1 MMTERNIELLAPAGS
16 YETMQAAIAAG
27 ADAVYI
33 GGQLFG
39 ARAYAD
45 NPDDDMLLSAI
56 DYVHLR
62 GKKLYLTVN
71 TLLKDSEI
79 EEQLYAYLEPLYK
92 QGLDAVIVQDLGV
105 MKFIQEHFPLLP
117 IHASTQ
123 MTITGKLGAKFL
135 EEQKNVTRIVTAREL
150 SLDEI
155 KDIRDNSSLEIE
167 SFIHGALCYS
177 YSGQCLFSSMVGGR
191 SGNRGRCAQPCRMVY
206 KDSDGRNGYFISPK
220 DLCTIE
226 ILPEIIKAGVTSLK
240 IEGRMKKPEYTA
252 GVVSIYRKYLDLY
265 LAKGEKGYSVSQKD
279 KQILLD
285 LFNRGGFT
293 AGYYLKHNG
302 QDMMFTEGKD
312 SEEKGRNEE
321 LFAKI
326 RSTYIEAPQEKMQIT
341 GEAYVYVGQPVNMR
355 VQFEDYDVSVEG
367 EVVQP
372 AQNQPMTVEKI
383 QKQLNKLGAT
393 EFTWREAPQVF
404 TDDKS
409 FVSVTELNNL
419 RRTAVDKLRE
429 ELLVKYRRDITNVDD
444 MSVESEVEARENE
457 SQNGG
462 NCCSTEAGTALTMVT
477 QTGRSHGTYP
487 LYAYVEDIHTL
498 EMLVS
503 EFTEYDGFYLDMA
516 ALAKEDIFKGISLCK
531 SAGKMIYI
539 AMPHIFRKKAVEQF
553 NAVFGDVLA
562 AEPTGFLV
570 RNLESLQYLA
580 EHDNKL
586 PILQDYTMYA
596 YNKSARE
603 VLGRYNTDGY
613 ILPVELNFRELCEL
627 DATNGILIAYGRI
640 PMMISAQCVTKTT
653 KGICKGK
660 TGVYEQLTDRMNNVF
675 PIKRYCNVCYN
686 KIYNCKPLSLLT
698 MTKEINL
705 LSPAGIR
712 LDFTTET
719 LEEAREVSRKF
730 INVFVNRV
738 SDEKELADFTR
749 GHFKRGIG

>member
-1 MMTERNIELLAPAGS
+1 MMTEKNIELLAPAGS

-45 NPDDDMLLSAI
+45 NPDDDMLKNAI

-79 EEQLYAYLEPLYK
+79 EEQLYAYLEPLYR

-105 MKFIQEHFPLLP
+105 MKFVQEHFPLLP

-135 EEQKNVTRIVTAREL
+135 EEQKNVTRVVTAREL

-191 SGNRGRCAQPCRMVY
+191 SGNRGRCAQPCRMIY
-206 KDSDGRNGYFISPK
+206 KDSDGKNGYFISPK

-265 LAKGEKGYSVSQKD
+265 LAKGEKSYSVSQKD

-312 SEEKGRNEE
+312 SEEKGRNED
-321 LFAKI
+321 LFAKV
-326 RSTYIEAPQEKMQIT
+326 RSTYIDAPQEKMLIT
-341 GEAYVYVGQPVNMR
+341 GEAYVYVGQPVSMR
-355 VQFEDYDVSVEG
+355 VKFKDYDVSVEG
-367 EVVQP
+367 EIVQA
-372 AQNQPMTVEKI
+372 AQNQPMTAWKI
-383 QKQLNKLGAT
+383 EKQLNKLGAT
-393 EFTWREAPQVF
+393 EFAWKEAPQIF
-404 TDDKS
+404 TDNAS
-409 FVSVTELNNL
+409 FISVTELNNL
-419 RRTAVDKLRE
+419 RRAAVDRLRE
-429 ELLVKYRRDITNVDD
+429 EILREYRRDIIKHDD
-444 MSVESEVEARENE
+444 VVVGDE
-457 SQNGG
+457 
-462 NCCSTEAGTALTMVT
+462 TEVT
-477 QTGRSHGTYP
+477 QADRPHGTYP

-498 EMLVS
+498 EMLVT
-503 EFTEYDGFYLDMA
+503 EFAEYDGFYLDMA
-516 ALAKEDIFKGISLCK
+516 ALSGEDIFKGISLCK
-531 SAGKMIYI
+531 SAGKKIYI
-539 AMPHIFRKKAVEQF
+539 AMPHIFRKKVVEQF
-553 NAVFGDVLA
+553 DKLYEELQAE
-562 AEPTGFLV
+562 EPTGFLV

-580 EHDNKL
+580 EHGNKL

-627 DATNGILIAYGRI
+627 GAENGILIAYGRI

-653 KGICKGK
+653 KGICAGK
-660 TGVYEQLTDRMNNVF
+660 TGVHEQLTDRMNNVF

-698 MTKEINL
+698 MTKEVGL

-730 INVFVNRV
+730 INVFVNGA
-738 SDEKELADFTR
+738 SDEKELTDFTR

>member
-1 MMTERNIELLAPAGS
+1 MTEKNIELLAPAGS

-45 NPDDDMLLSAI
+45 NPDDNMLLDAI

-123 MTITGKLGAKFL
+123 MTITGRLGAKFL
-135 EEQKNVTRIVTAREL
+135 EEQNNVTRVVTAREL

-155 KDIRDNSSLEIE
+155 QDIRNNSSLEIE

-191 SGNRGRCAQPCRMVY
+191 SGNRGRCAQPCRMIY

-220 DLCTIE
+220 DLCTID

-265 LAKGEKGYSVSQKD
+265 LAKGEKDYSVSQKD

-302 QDMMFTEGKD
+302 QDMVFTEGKD

-321 LFAKI
+321 LFARI
-326 RSTYIEAPQEKMQIT
+326 RSRYIDAPQEKMQIT
-341 GEAYVYVGQPVNMR
+341 GEAYVYVGQPVSMR
-355 VQFEDYDVSVEG
+355 VKYKNYDVSVEG
-367 EVVQP
+367 EVVQA

-383 QKQLNKLGAT
+383 EKQLNKLGAT
-393 EFTWREAPQVF
+393 EFAWKEAPQVF
-404 TDDKS
+404 TDNAS
-409 FVSVTELNNL
+409 FISVTELNNL
-419 RRTAVDKLRE
+419 RRAAIEKLKE
-429 ELLVKYRRDITNVDD
+429 ELLREFRRDAANIDMAEHEDKTN
-444 MSVESEVEARENE
+444 NKLL
-457 SQNGG
+457 
-462 NCCSTEAGTALTMVT
+462 STEE
-477 QTGRSHGTYP
+477 SHGTYP
-487 LYAYVEDIHTL
+487 MCAYVEDIRVL
-498 EMLVS
+498 QMLIA
-503 EFTEYDGFYLDMA
+503 EFAEYDGFYLDTA
-516 ALAKEDIFKGISLCK
+516 SLSEEDILKAISICK
-531 SAGKMIYI
+531 MAGKKIYI
-539 AMPHIFRKKAVEQF
+539 AMPHIFRKKAAEQF
-553 NAVFGDVLA
+553 DNMYNDIIA
-562 AEPTGFLV
+562 AEPTGFMV
-570 RNLESLQYLA
+570 RNLENLIYL
-580 EHDNKL
+580 EERGNKL
-586 PILQDYTMYA
+586 PVLQDYTMYA
-596 YNKSARE
+596 YNKSSRE
-603 VLGRYNTDGY
+603 VLDKYNTEGY
-613 ILPVELNFRELCEL
+613 VLPVELNFRELCEL
-627 DATNGILIAYGRI
+627 GAKNGILVAYGRI

-653 KGICKGK
+653 KGICAGK
-660 TGVYEQLTDRMNNVF
+660 TGVHEQLTDRMNNVF

-698 MTKEINL
+698 MTKEIKM

-712 LDFTTET
+712 IDFTTET

-730 INVFVNRV
+730 VNVFVHGA

>member
-1 MMTERNIELLAPAGS
+1 MMERNIELLAPAGS
-16 YETMQAAIAAG
+16 YETMMAAIAAG

-45 NPDDDMLLSAI
+45 NPNDDMLLNAI

-71 TLLKDSEI
+71 TLLKDCEI

-92 QGLDAVIVQDLGV
+92 RGLDAVIVQDIGV

-123 MTITGKLGAKFL
+123 MTITGRLGAKFL
-135 EEQKNVTRIVTAREL
+135 EEQKNVSRVVTAREL

-206 KDSDGRNGYFISPK
+206 KDSDGQSGYFISPK

-265 LAKGEKGYSVSQKD
+265 LANGEKNYSVSQKD
-279 KQILLD
+279 KQVLLD

-293 AGYYLKHNG
+293 SGYYLKHNG
-302 QDMMFTEGKD
+302 RDMMFTEGKD
-312 SEEKGRNEE
+312 SEDKGRNEE
-321 LFAKI
+321 LFARI
-326 RSTYIEAPQEKMQIT
+326 RSRYIDAPQEKITIT
-341 GEAYVYVGQPVNMR
+341 GEAYIYVGQPVSMR
-355 VQFEDYDVSVEG
+355 VQYDNYDISVEG
-367 EVVQP
+367 EIVQA
-372 AQNQPMTVEKI
+372 AQNQPMTAEKI
-383 QKQLNKLGAT
+383 TKQLNKLGAT
-393 EFTWREAPQVF
+393 EFAWKETPLVF
-404 TDDKS
+404 TDDAS

-419 RRTAVDKLRE
+419 RREAVSRLKE
-429 ELLVKYRRDITNVDD
+429 EMLKKYRRNTAENFHCTENCKACSDD
-444 MSVESEVEARENE
+444 VWSVESKDI
-457 SQNGG
+457 
-462 NCCSTEAGTALTMVT
+462 
-477 QTGRSHGTYP
+477 YP
-487 LYAYVEDIHTL
+487 LYAYVEGIQML
-498 EMLVS
+498 EMLIS
-503 EFTEYDGFYLDMA
+503 DYPEYEAFYLDVA
-516 ALAKEDIFKGISLCK
+516 AFSEADAVRGIRLCK
-531 SAGKMIYI
+531 HAGKKVYI
-539 AMPHIFRKKAVEQF
+539 AMPHIFRRKTISWF
-553 NAVFGDVLA
+553 DSLYDTVLA
-562 AEPTGFLV
+562 SGADGFLV
-570 RNLESLQYLA
+570 RNLENLEYLSVRN
-580 EHDNKL
+580 NKL
-586 PILQDYTMYA
+586 PVLHDYTMYA
-596 YNKSARE
+596 YNKIAKT
-603 VLGRYNTDGY
+603 VLDEYNTEAY

-627 DATNGILIAYGRI
+627 GAKDGILIAYGRI

-653 KGICKGK
+653 KGICAGK

-675 PIKRYCNVCYN
+675 PIKRYCDVCYN

-698 MTKEINL
+698 MTKEINI
-705 LSPAGIR
+705 LSPLGLR

-719 LEEAREVSRKF
+719 LEEARNVSEKF
-730 INVFVNRV
+730 INIFVKGV
-738 SDEKELADFTR
+738 TGEKELAEFTR

>member
-1 MMTERNIELLAPAGS
+1 MMTGKNIELLAPAGS

-45 NPDDDMLLSAI
+45 NPDDDMLLDAI

-79 EEQLYAYLEPLYK
+79 EEQLYAYLEPLYR

-123 MTITGKLGAKFL
+123 MTITGKYGAKFL
-135 EEQKNVTRIVTAREL
+135 EGQRNVTRVVTAREL

-191 SGNRGRCAQPCRMVY
+191 SGNRGRCAQPCRMAY
-206 KDSDGRNGYFISPK
+206 KDSDGKNGYFISPK

-265 LAKGEKGYSVSQKD
+265 FAKGEKDYSVSQKD

-321 LFAKI
+321 LFARI
-326 RSTYIEAPQEKMQIT
+326 RSRYIEAPQEKMLIT
-341 GEAYVYVGQPVNMR
+341 GEAYVYVGQPVSMR
-355 VQFEDYDVSVEG
+355 VKFKDYDVSVEG
-367 EVVQP
+367 NIVQA

-383 QKQLNKLGAT
+383 EKQLGKLGAT
-393 EFTWREAPQVF
+393 EFAWKEMPQVF
-404 TDDKS
+404 TDNAS
-409 FVSVTELNNL
+409 FISVTELNNL
-419 RRTAVDKLRE
+419 RRTAIKKLKDVQ
-429 ELLVKYRRDITNVDD
+429 LLKYRRDPVNKDKD
-444 MSVESEVEARENE
+444 
-457 SQNGG
+457 
-462 NCCSTEAGTALTMVT
+462 EAGIEESSRDSKISQTDSAL
-477 QTGRSHGTYP
+477 GAYP
-487 LYAYVEDIHTL
+487 MYAYVEDIRIL
-498 EMLVS
+498 QMLIT
-503 EFTEYDGFYLDMA
+503 EFSEYDGFYLDMA
-516 ALAKEDIFKGISLCK
+516 SLSKDDILKGISLCR
-531 SAGKMIYI
+531 SADKKIYI
-539 AMPHIFRKKAVEQF
+539 AMPHIFRKKMVEQF
-553 NAVFGDVLA
+553 GNMYEDILA
-562 AEPTGFLV
+562 MEPTGFLV
-570 RNLESLQYLA
+570 RNLENLIFLT
-580 EHDNKL
+580 ERGNKL

-596 YNKSARE
+596 YNKNART
-603 VLGRYNTDGY
+603 VLDKYNTEGY
-613 ILPVELNFRELCEL
+613 VLPVELNFRELCEL
-627 DATNGILIAYGRI
+627 GAEKGILIAYGRI
-640 PMMISAQCVTKTT
+640 PMMISAQCVTKTRE
-653 KGICKGK
+653 GICAGK
-660 TGVYEQLTDRMNNVF
+660 TGVHEQLTDRMNNVF
-675 PIKRYCNVCYN
+675 PIKRYCNACYN

-698 MTKEINL
+698 MTKEVGIL
-705 LSPAGIR
+705 APAGIR

-719 LEEAREVSRKF
+719 LEEAREVSKKF
-730 INVFVNRV
+730 INVFINGA
-738 SDEKELADFTR
+738 SDEKELANFTR

>member
-45 NPDDDMLLSAI
+45 NPDDNMLLDAI

-79 EEQLYAYLEPLYK
+79 EEQLYAYLEPLYR

-123 MTITGKLGAKFL
+123 MTITGRLGAKFL
-135 EEQKNVTRIVTAREL
+135 EKQKNVTRVVTAREL

-155 KDIRDNSSLEIE
+155 QDIRANSSLEIE

-191 SGNRGRCAQPCRMVY
+191 SGNRGRCAQPCRMIY
-206 KDSDGRNGYFISPK
+206 KDSDGKNGYFISPK

-265 LAKGEKGYSVSQKD
+265 LTKGEKGYYVSQKD

-312 SEEKGRNEE
+312 SEEKGRNED
-321 LFAKI
+321 LFARI
-326 RSTYIEAPQEKMQIT
+326 RSKYIDAPQEKMLIT
-341 GEAYVYVGQPVNMR
+341 GEAYVFVGQPVSIR
-355 VQFEDYDVSVEG
+355 VKFKDYDVSVEG
-367 EVVQP
+367 EIVQA

-383 QKQLNKLGAT
+383 EKQLNKLGAT
-393 EFTWREAPQVF
+393 EFVWKEAPRIF
-404 TDDKS
+404 TDNAS

-419 RRTAVDKLRE
+419 RRTAIDRLRE
-429 ELLVKYRRDITNVDD
+429 EILREYRRDTVNSDYISDKD
-444 MSVESEVEARENE
+444 K
-457 SQNGG
+457 
-462 NCCSTEAGTALTMVT
+462 TEAKDVEKSNAA
-477 QTGRSHGTYP
+477 YP
-487 LYAYVEDIHTL
+487 MYAYVEDIRIL
-498 EMLVS
+498 QMLIT
-503 EFTEYDGFYLDMA
+503 EFSEYDGFYLDTA
-516 ALAKEDIFKGISLCK
+516 ALSKEDILKGISLCK
-531 SAGKMIYI
+531 SAGKKIYI
-539 AMPHIFRKKAVEQF
+539 AMPHIFRKKSAEQF
-553 NAVFGDVLA
+553 DSMYEDILA

-570 RNLESLQYLA
+570 RNLENLIFLT
-580 EHDNKL
+580 ERGNKL

-596 YNKSARE
+596 YNKNART
-603 VLGRYNTDGY
+603 VLDKYNTEGY
-613 ILPVELNFRELCEL
+613 VLPVELNFRELCEL
-627 DATNGILIAYGRI
+627 GAKNGILIAYGRI

-653 KGICKGK
+653 KGICAGR

-698 MTKEINL
+698 MTKEVGL
-705 LSPAGIR
+705 LAPAGIR

-719 LEEAREVSRKF
+719 IDEAREVSRKF
-730 INVFVNRV
+730 VNVFVHGA

>member
-1 MMTERNIELLAPAGS
+1 MMTEKNIELLAPAGS

-45 NPDDDMLLSAI
+45 NPDDDMLLRAI

-71 TLLKDSEI
+71 TLLKDNEI
-79 EEQLYAYLEPLYK
+79 EKQLYSYLKPLYK

-105 MKFIQEHFPLLP
+105 MRFVQEYFPQLP

-123 MTITGKLGAKFL
+123 MTITGRLGTKFL
-135 EEQKNVTRIVTAREL
+135 ENQKNVTRVVTAREL

-155 KDIRDNSSLEIE
+155 KDIRNNSSLEIE

-177 YSGQCLFSSMVGGR
+177 YSGQCLFSSLAGGR
-191 SGNRGRCAQPCRMVY
+191 SGNRGRCAQPCRMLY

-265 LAKGEKGYSVSQKD
+265 LAKGEEEYSVSQKD
-279 KQILLD
+279 RQVLLD

-293 AGYYLKHNG
+293 SGYYLKHNG

-326 RSTYIEAPQEKMQIT
+326 RNAYIETPLEKIQIT
-341 GEAYVYVGQPVNMR
+341 GEACVYTGKPVSLR
-355 VQFEDYDVSVEG
+355 AHFKEYDVSAEG
-367 EVVQP
+367 EIVQP

-383 QKQLNKLGAT
+383 QKQLNKLGTT
-393 EFTWREAPQVF
+393 EFEWKEALQIF
-404 TDDKS
+404 TDDTS
-409 FVSVTELNNL
+409 FVSVTELNNI
-419 RRTAVDKLRE
+419 RRTVIDKLRE
-429 ELLVKYRRDITNVDD
+429 EILRGYRRDIEEKYNSDD
-444 MSVESEVEARENE
+444 YRIAEPAACKEKACDS
-457 SQNGG
+457 
-462 NCCSTEAGTALTMVT
+462 
-477 QTGRSHGTYP
+477 YP
-487 LYAYVEDIHTL
+487 LYACVEDVRML
-498 EMLVS
+498 EMLATEFS
-503 EFTEYDGFYLDMA
+503 EYSGFYLDTE
-516 ALAKEDIFKGISLCK
+516 ALSEDDILKGIDICRAADRK
-531 SAGKMIYI
+531 IYI
-539 AMPHIFRKKAVEQF
+539 AMPHVFRKKTVEQF
-553 NAVFGDVLA
+553 DAVYENVLS
-562 AEPTGFLV
+562 AEPDGFLV
-570 RNLESLQYLA
+570 RNIESLQYLV
-580 EHDNKL
+580 EKGNKL
-586 PILQDYTMYA
+586 PVLQDYTMYA
-596 YNKSARE
+596 YNKKARE
-603 VLGRYNTDGY
+603 VLDCYNTEGY
-613 ILPVELNFRELCEL
+613 VLPVELNFRELCEL
-627 DATNGILIAYGRI
+627 GAKNGILIAYGRL

-675 PIKRYCNVCYN
+675 PIKRYCKVCYN
-686 KIYNCKPLSLLT
+686 KIYNCKPISLLT
-698 MTKEINL
+698 MTNEINQ

-712 LDFTTET
+712 LDFTIET
-719 LEEAREVSRKF
+719 LEEAREISEKF
-730 INVFVNRV
+730 INVFVKGNLGE
-738 SDEKELADFTR
+738 SELADFTR

>member
-1 MMTERNIELLAPAGS
+1 MTEKNIELLAPAGS

-45 NPDDDMLLSAI
+45 NPDDNMLLDAI

-123 MTITGKLGAKFL
+123 MTITGRRGAKFL
-135 EEQKNVTRIVTAREL
+135 EEQKNVTRVVTAREL

-155 KDIRDNSSLEIE
+155 RDIRANSSLEIE

-206 KDSDGRNGYFISPK
+206 KDSDGKNGYFISPK
-220 DLCTIE
+220 DLCTVE
-226 ILPEIIKAGVTSLK
+226 ILPEIIKSGVTSLK

-265 LAKGEKGYSVSQKD
+265 LTKGEKGYFVSQKD

-326 RSTYIEAPQEKMQIT
+326 RSKYIDVPQEKMQIT
-341 GEAYVYVGQPVNMR
+341 GEAYVYVGQPVSMR
-355 VQFEDYDVSVEG
+355 VQFKGYDVSVEG

-383 QKQLNKLGAT
+383 EKQLNKLGAT
-393 EFTWREAPQVF
+393 EFAWQEMPQVF
-404 TDDKS
+404 TDDAS

-419 RRTAVDKLRE
+419 RRTAIDRLRE
-429 ELLVKYRRDITNVDD
+429 EILREYRRDI
-444 MSVESEVEARENE
+444 
-457 SQNGG
+457 
-462 NCCSTEAGTALTMVT
+462 CSTETDVALTAVSPAD
-477 QTGRSHGTYP
+477 RPHGKYP
-487 LYAYVEDIHTL
+487 LYAYVEDTSIL
-498 EMLVS
+498 EMLVL
-503 EFTEYDGFYLDMA
+503 EFADYDGFYLDTA
-516 ALAKEDIFKGISLCK
+516 ALSREDILKGISLCK
-531 SAGKMIYI
+531 SAGKKIYI
-539 AMPHIFRKKAVEQF
+539 AMPHIFRKKAAEQF
-553 NAVFGDVLA
+553 DNMYKDIVA

-570 RNLESLQYLA
+570 RNLENLIYLT
-580 EHDNKL
+580 ERGNKL

-596 YNKSARE
+596 YNKEARE
-603 VLGRYNTDGY
+603 VLDRYNTDGY
-613 ILPVELNFRELCEL
+613 VLPVELNFRELCEL
-627 DATNGILIAYGRI
+627 GAENGILIAYGRI

-653 KGICKGK
+653 KGICTGK
-660 TGVYEQLTDRMNNVF
+660 TGVHEQLTDRMNNVF

-719 LEEAREVSRKF
+719 INEAREVSRKF
-730 INVFVNRV
+730 VNVFVHGA